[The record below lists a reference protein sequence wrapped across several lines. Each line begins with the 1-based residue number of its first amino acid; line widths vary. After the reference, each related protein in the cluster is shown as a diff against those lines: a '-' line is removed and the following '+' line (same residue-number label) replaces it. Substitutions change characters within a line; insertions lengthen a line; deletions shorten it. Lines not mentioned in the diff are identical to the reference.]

1 MIDNTNIYNNTKIIA
16 SFASINVDSKNK
28 FNTNIEGKFIE
39 NVVASII
46 KYDQE
51 IDFNKVVKSLKFLN
65 DNTSFSKNKKFIV
78 INIGLDF
85 EYEDKILIDNK
96 YIKIIEMHLYQ
107 FLRYCSV
114 NNNKY
119 EYSKLQ

>member
-16 SFASINVDSKNK
+16 SFASINVESQNK
-28 FNTNIEGKFIE
+28 FNKNIEGKFIE

-65 DNTSFSKNKKFIV
+65 DNTFFFKK
-78 INIGLDF
+78 
-85 EYEDKILIDNK
+85 
-96 YIKIIEMHLYQ
+96 
-107 FLRYCSV
+107 
-114 NNNKY
+114 
-119 EYSKLQ
+119 